1 MSDYEHCLHTE
12 HTGQKRLVRLVEEPS
27 NNADNE
33 DNFERSE
40 NTTELVS
47 SDSVVAVKAE
57 DDNVEY
63 YMLKVTSGLETLS
76 TTEKDNWGVECPSG
90 FQIFRGYYYDNSRKD
105 PLTYKLIQ
113 RKPAI
118 VPALSLLFI
127 CEDVEAKNKVT
138 ISEETHLNILSVLDN
153 NN

>member
-1 MSDYEHCLHTE
+1 L
-12 HTGQKRLVRLVEEPS
+12 KEPS

-90 FQIFRGYYYDNSRKD
+90 F
-105 PLTYKLIQ
+105 
-113 RKPAI
+113 
-118 VPALSLLFI
+118 
-127 CEDVEAKNKVT
+127 
-138 ISEETHLNILSVLDN
+138 
-153 NN
+153 